1 MKDRLKKV
9 IKNIIIILALGT
21 VYAVLC
27 LFTGISIPC
36 PIKLITGLYC
46 PGCGVSRMCLSI
58 IKLDFRS
65 AYHYNQCLFI
75 LSPSIIILLIIT
87 GIKYVITG
95 SAKPGIFIDT
105 CLYIIIFILISFGIW
120 RNLS

>member
-9 IKNIIIILALGT
+9 IKIIIILLVLGT

-27 LFTGISIPC
+27 MFTGIGIPC

-58 IKLDFRS
+58 IKLDFQS
-65 AYHYNQCLFI
+65 AYHYNPCLFI
-75 LSPSIIILLIIT
+75 LSPFIIILFIIT
-87 GIKYVITG
+87 VIKYVITG
-95 SAKPGIFIDT
+95 SAKPGIFIDI

>member
-1 MKDRLKKV
+1 MKIRLKKV

-21 VYAVLC
+21 VYAGLC
-27 LFTGISIPC
+27 LVTGISIPC
-36 PIKLITGLYC
+36 PIKLTTGLYC

-58 IKLDFRS
+58 IKLDFQS
-65 AYHYNQCLFI
+65 AYHYNQCVFI
-75 LSPSIIILLIIT
+75 LSPFIIILLIIT

-95 SAKPGIFIDT
+95 SANPGIFIDT